1 MNEVLQQIQKCM
13 SERNWTLYKLSK
25 ECDIPYSSLSSLF
38 AKNNQPTISTLEKIC
53 DGFNITLSEFFSY
66 KPPYRNSSQMYTESD
81 KELIIKTNQLNK
93 KDQQLLLQFI
103 DLLISHEK

>member
-53 DGFNITLSEFFSY
+53 DGFNITLSEFFHINLHIGIFHKCILSQTKSLSL
-66 KPPYRNSSQMYTESD
+66 KPIN
-81 KELIIKTNQLNK
+81 
-93 KDQQLLLQFI
+93 
-103 DLLISHEK
+103 